1 MEPGFPGALY
11 DLLLSVQ
18 ECEEGDSRAEADC
31 GKPWA
36 ACPSSLGRLTT
47 WEGLRRP
54 VAGESLPWT

>member
-1 MEPGFPGALY
+1 MTC
-11 DLLLSVQ
+11 SSQSRNV
-18 ECEEGDSRAEADC
+18 EEGDSRAEADC